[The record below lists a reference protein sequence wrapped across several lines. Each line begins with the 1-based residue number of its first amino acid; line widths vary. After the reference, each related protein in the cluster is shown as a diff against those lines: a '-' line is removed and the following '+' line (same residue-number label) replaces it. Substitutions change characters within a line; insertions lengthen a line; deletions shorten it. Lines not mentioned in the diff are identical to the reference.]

1 MKRFLAAAQ
10 SRIVDVK
17 PEEIR
22 ALWLGFAFHFLIL
35 TGYYIMRP
43 IRDSI
48 AAGSRLETLPWMFTA
63 TLVAMLIANTL
74 FAAIV
79 ARMSRRKFIPLAYT
93 FFIFNLALFF
103 VLMRTGSPEQQVWI
117 GRALYVWV
125 SVFNLFNTAIF
136 WAFMTDL
143 FTVEQGKR
151 LYGFIAVGG
160 SLGGVLGPF
169 ITARYVQNIG
179 PANLLA
185 ISALIFAI
193 AAALV
198 QFFPNNFTDRNKPVK
213 GGGEEPI
220 GGSAWSGLTHIF
232 HSPYLLGL
240 AGSMLLYTTTS
251 TWAYFQQS
259 DLTRSALANSGART
273 IFLAHLDIWVNSITV
288 VIQIFLTGRLLKW
301 FGVGFTLFALPFIS
315 MLGFG
320 AMGLAASLAML
331 AVFQVARRAAAYAL
345 MRPSREILFTVLK
358 REDKYKVKSVTDT
371 LGYRTGDQIG
381 AWSYSGMHALALNL
395 SSISFSVIIEAEA
408 WLMAQPWPLNLISS
422 NLPSGLKWT
431 PRWISSPQ
439 AGLSP
444 WTRTSAF
451 GSVPKFR
458 GRRE

>member
-10 SRIVDVK
+10 RRIVDAK

-48 AAGSRLETLPWMFTA
+48 AAGNRLETLPWMFTA
-63 TLVAMLIANTL
+63 TLIAMVIANAL
-74 FAAIV
+74 FAAVV
-79 ARMSRRKFIPLAYT
+79 ARMSRRKFIPLAYG

-103 VLMRTGSPEQQVWI
+103 VLMRTGAPEQQVWI

-160 SLGGVLGPF
+160 SLGGVLGPL
-169 ITARYVQNIG
+169 ITARYIQNLG

-185 ISALIFAI
+185 ISAVIFAI

-198 QFFPNNFTDRNKPVK
+198 QFFPNNFTDRNKTVK
-213 GGGEEPI
+213 SGGEEPI
-220 GGSAWSGLTHIF
+220 GGSIWSGLTHIF

-240 AGSMLLYTTTS
+240 AGSMLLYTTTG

-259 DLTRSALANSGART
+259 DLTRSALADSATRT

-288 VIQIFLTGRLLKW
+288 LIQIFLTGRLLKW
-301 FGVGFTLFALPFIS
+301 FGVGFTLVALPFIS
-315 MLGFG
+315 MIGFG
-320 AMGLAASLAML
+320 AMGIATSLAVL
-331 AVFQVARRAAAYAL
+331 AVFQVARRVAAYAL

-371 LGYRTGDQIG
+371 LGYRTGDQLG
-381 AWSYSGMHALALNL
+381 AWSYTALHSSGLDLSRISFIAVPVVAGWCALSLWLGRKQVALAH
-395 SSISFSVIIEAEA
+395 E
-408 WLMAQPWPLNLISS
+408 QQ
-422 NLPSGLKWT
+422 KH
-431 PRWISSPQ
+431 
-439 AGLSP
+439 
-444 WTRTSAF
+444 
-451 GSVPKFR
+451 
-458 GRRE
+458 

>member
-1 MKRFLAAAQ
+1 MKRFLVAAQ
-10 SRIVDVK
+10 RRIVDVR

-48 AAGSRLETLPWMFTA
+48 AAGNRLETLPWMFTA
-63 TLVAMLIANTL
+63 TLIAMVLANAL

-79 ARMSRRKFIPLAYT
+79 ARMSRRKFIPLAYG

-169 ITARYVQNIG
+169 ITARYVQHIG
-179 PANLLA
+179 AANLLA
-185 ISALIFAI
+185 ISAVIFAI

-198 QFFPNNFTDRNKPVK
+198 QFFPNNFTDRNKSVK
-213 GGGEEPI
+213 AGGEEPI
-220 GGSAWSGLTHIF
+220 GGSIWSGLTHIV

-240 AGSMLLYTTTS
+240 AGSMLLYTTTQ

-259 DLTRSALANSGART
+259 DLTRSAMADSGART
-273 IFLAHLDIWVNSITV
+273 VFLAQLDMWVNSITV

-301 FGVGFTLFALPFIS
+301 FGVGFTLLAMPFIS
-315 MLGFG
+315 MIGFS
-320 AMGLAASLAML
+320 AMGLASSLALL
-331 AVFQVARRAAAYAL
+331 AVFQVARRVAAYAL

-371 LGYRTGDQIG
+371 LGYRTGDQLG
-381 AWSYSGMHALALNL
+381 AWSYTGLHSLGLDLSRISFVAVPVLAGWCVLSLWLGKKQAALAARQDAR
-395 SSISFSVIIEAEA
+395 S
-408 WLMAQPWPLNLISS
+408 
-422 NLPSGLKWT
+422 
-431 PRWISSPQ
+431 
-439 AGLSP
+439 
-444 WTRTSAF
+444 
-451 GSVPKFR
+451 
-458 GRRE
+458 

>member
-1 MKRFLAAAQ
+1 MRATLSAIQ

-17 PEEIR
+17 PQEIR

-48 AAGSRLETLPWMFTA
+48 AAGNRLETLPWMFTA
-63 TLVAMLIANTL
+63 TLIAMVIANAL

-79 ARMSRRKFIPLAYT
+79 ARMSRRKFIPLAYG

-103 VLMRTGSPEQQVWI
+103 ILMRTGSPAQQVWI

-169 ITARYVQNIG
+169 ITARYVQTIG

-185 ISALIFAI
+185 ISATIFAI

-213 GGGEEPI
+213 AQGEEPI
-220 GGSAWSGLTHIF
+220 GGSIWSGLTHIV

-240 AGSMLLYTTTS
+240 AGSMLLYTTS
-251 TWAYFQQS
+251 GTWAYFQQS
-259 DLTRSALANSGART
+259 DLTRSALSNSATRT

-288 VIQIFLTGRLLKW
+288 IIQIFLTGRLLKW
-301 FGVGFTLFALPFIS
+301 FGVGFTLVAMPLVS

-320 AMGLAASLAML
+320 AMGIAPSLALL
-331 AVFQVARRAAAYAL
+331 AVFQVARRVAAYAL
-345 MRPSREILFTVLK
+345 LRPSREILFTVLK

-371 LGYRTGDQIG
+371 LGYRTGDQLG
-381 AWSYSGMHALALNL
+381 AWSYTGLTALGLGL
-395 SSISFSVIIEAEA
+395 SSISFIAVPVLAGWCVLSV
-408 WLMAQPWPLNLISS
+408 WLGRKQVALAAKEETSS
-422 NLPSGLKWT
+422 QDNS
-431 PRWISSPQ
+431 
-439 AGLSP
+439 
-444 WTRTSAF
+444 
-451 GSVPKFR
+451 
-458 GRRE
+458 RR

>member
-1 MKRFLAAAQ
+1 MKRVLAGIQ
-10 SRIVDVK
+10 SRIVDVR
-17 PEEIR
+17 PAEVR

-48 AAGSRLETLPWMFTA
+48 AAGNRLETLPWMFAA
-63 TLVAMLIANTL
+63 TLVAMVIANAL

-79 ARMSRRKFIPLAYT
+79 ARMSRRKFIPLAYG

-169 ITARYVQNIG
+169 ITARYIRELG

-185 ISALIFAI
+185 ISAVIFAI
-193 AAALV
+193 AGCLV
-198 QFFPNNFTDRNKPVK
+198 RFFPNNFTDRNRRVAAAA
-213 GGGEEPI
+213 EEPI
-220 GGSAWSGLTHIF
+220 GGSIFSGLTHIV
-232 HSPYLLGL
+232 HSPYLIGL
-240 AGSMLLYTTTS
+240 AASMLLYTTTQ

-259 DLTRSALANSGART
+259 DLTRSALSDSGART
-273 IFLAHLDIWVNSITV
+273 VFLAQLDMWVNSITV
-288 VIQIFLTGRLLKW
+288 LIQIFLTGRLLKW
-301 FGVGFTLFALPFIS
+301 FGVGFTLLTMPFVS

-320 AMGLAASLAML
+320 TMAFATSLTVL
-331 AVFQVARRAAAYAL
+331 AVFQVARRVAAYAL

-371 LGYRTGDQIG
+371 LGYRTGDQLG
-381 AWSYSGMHALALNL
+381 AWSYTGLHSLGFDISRISFVAVPVLAGWCVLSLWLGRKQAALAAKQEPAK
-395 SSISFSVIIEAEA
+395 SHS
-408 WLMAQPWPLNLISS
+408 
-422 NLPSGLKWT
+422 
-431 PRWISSPQ
+431 
-439 AGLSP
+439 
-444 WTRTSAF
+444 
-451 GSVPKFR
+451 
-458 GRRE
+458 